1 MIEKNEFIADF
12 QVSLLNPLLPL
23 MTEIIQWSFHHHR
36 DHRDDTDQV
45 PEKLKEVWSDLIN
58 RLDFNEELGK
68 DVHNEVKKMFG
79 GFLDSVVSK
88 SPVGMDFVQ
97 PLVNKLVQVTKQY
110 LIEVKEVEF

>member
-1 MIEKNEFIADF
+1 
-12 QVSLLNPLLPL
+12 
-23 MTEIIQWSFHHHR
+23 MTEIIQWSFHH
-36 DHRDDTDQV
+36 HRDDTDQV
-45 PEKLKEVWSDLIN
+45 PEKLKEVWSDLID

-97 PLVNKLVQVTKQY
+97 PLVKKLIQVTKQY
-110 LIEVKEVEF
+110 LIEVKEIKL